1 MKDLTENVSILKK
14 AANLNQFTY
23 WITATTL
30 AQKSFK
36 SLKVFLEKN
45 IHLLIKEGVLKDFL
59 KFTYEHLRLS

>member
-1 MKDLTENVSILKK
+1 MKDLTENVSIIKK

-45 IHLLIKEGVLKDFL
+45 ILIKEGVLKDFL
-59 KFTYEHLRLS
+59 KFTYEHLRQG